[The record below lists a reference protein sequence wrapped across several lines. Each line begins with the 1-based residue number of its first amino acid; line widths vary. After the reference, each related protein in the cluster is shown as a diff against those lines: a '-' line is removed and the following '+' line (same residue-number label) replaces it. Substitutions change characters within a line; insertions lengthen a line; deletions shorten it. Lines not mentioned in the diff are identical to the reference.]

1 MSEFKLLLRHALA
14 IFAGQL
20 ATMAYAVTDT
30 IVAGRHS
37 DHALAALSV
46 GTSIFVSVYVSPVSY
61 THLRAHET

>member
-37 DHALAALSV
+37 DLSL
-46 GTSIFVSVYVSPVSY
+46 I
-61 THLRAHET
+61 HI